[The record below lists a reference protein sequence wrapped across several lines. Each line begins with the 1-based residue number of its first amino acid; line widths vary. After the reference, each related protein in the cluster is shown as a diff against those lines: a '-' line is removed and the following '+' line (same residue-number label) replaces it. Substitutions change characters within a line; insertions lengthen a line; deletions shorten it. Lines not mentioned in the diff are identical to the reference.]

1 MPNTD
6 NRFNPAY
13 STIQKIILKS
23 STEDSAKNLII
34 NETNTENNKVCRFER
49 IEMVENI
56 NDLCPSGVILVSDL
70 ADVVSHIAKNK
81 LDKIEIQL
89 FDNGQSK
96 KWFFDVTSI
105 SYSNNAASVGEET
118 LVSIHFTNEWYKRF
132 STKSL
137 SDLLGYKTPQVY
149 KINEFIDDVKIKA
162 FLIEESDPRFEEGYN
177 DPALNYFLY
186 KPFNPYNDGEEH
198 ISDDTLQTL
207 NYVASMAVADTT
219 DDINKEPNFFFWT
232 GLDGNVNFKSFKRS
246 YDLDESYDSIRSD
259 YRLIGVYEGDSV
271 IQELSDGNVYR
282 KAYFLAT
289 NPGLQWISKNYYYI
303 RKTPKYLDELVGYS
317 GGSIVILSG
326 ESAANE
332 AIKNLSFHF
341 QDDGQKYNIDVV
353 SYTGRDGLTGAPE
366 GGQALNPESWGY
378 YESQYSANHRSQ
390 STLLGN
396 QFGVESVYKSMPL
409 MGKSGYMPFLD
420 SPDMWKNMFN
430 LTPVHP
436 NYPDVT
442 ATIDSGEDTHLQKV
456 LNIRKKAFE
465 NVGTVGASADNLTL
479 IRNIELQNFV
489 LYSLCCMGKKED
501 CFFAVLTK
509 YEEDSSLIQDQ
520 TNDNIPKKYRYKWN
534 KIQFGGASGAS
545 GYCACGSSG
554 ASGSTGA
561 HMLENWCLDPY
572 IKSSETQD
580 STWAININERGLTS
594 GNINYLPPGWLPLST
609 TSTFYYRPI
618 GSKQSPPAKGLSGE
632 SIAHFVRLCRERID
646 VNNTITYFW
655 AENIVDGTCS

>member
-1 MPNTD
+1 
-6 NRFNPAY
+6 
-13 STIQKIILKS
+13 
-23 STEDSAKNLII
+23 
-34 NETNTENNKVCRFER
+34 
-49 IEMVENI
+49 
-56 NDLCPSGVILVSDL
+56 
-70 ADVVSHIAKNK
+70 
-81 LDKIEIQL
+81 
-89 FDNGQSK
+89 
-96 KWFFDVTSI
+96 
-105 SYSNNAASVGEET
+105 
-118 LVSIHFTNEWYKRF
+118 
-132 STKSL
+132 
-137 SDLLGYKTPQVY
+137 
-149 KINEFIDDVKIKA
+149 
-162 FLIEESDPRFEEGYN
+162 
-177 DPALNYFLY
+177 
-186 KPFNPYNDGEEH
+186 
-198 ISDDTLQTL
+198 
-207 NYVASMAVADTT
+207 
-219 DDINKEPNFFFWT
+219 
-232 GLDGNVNFKSFKRS
+232 
-246 YDLDESYDSIRSD
+246 
-259 YRLIGVYEGDSV
+259 
-271 IQELSDGNVYR
+271 
-282 KAYFLAT
+282 
-289 NPGLQWISKNYYYI
+289 
-303 RKTPKYLDELVGYS
+303 
-317 GGSIVILSG
+317 
-326 ESAANE
+326 
-332 AIKNLSFHF
+332 
-341 QDDGQKYNIDVV
+341 
-353 SYTGRDGLTGAPE
+353 
-366 GGQALNPESWGY
+366 
-378 YESQYSANHRSQ
+378 
-390 STLLGN
+390 
-396 QFGVESVYKSMPL
+396 
-409 MGKSGYMPFLD
+409 MPFLD

-442 ATIDSGEDTHLQKV
+442 ATIDSGEDTYLQKV

-646 VNNTITYFW
+646 ANNTITYFW